1 MENKPGFKLLRRWV
15 LVGFLVIVVGL
26 SIVALYTLTDGNH
39 MPPAE
44 RNAQASI
51 SQNSSDGVAQ
61 TDQQSAQLTSDVGRA
76 AVTSFQQ
83 VTNMLERE
91 YPDQAL
97 TSEEEQ
103 VLFYQLQSL
112 GLIAHTNA
120 VAYQYLIDGTEPSFW
135 TAKRRWMSSW
145 GNWSDGALA
154 NYAILAL
161 GLTKQNDVVE
171 LLEKLASREETVHPP
186 RMLLRGAIVS
196 ARFYH
201 QYRMTHDDN
210 EVQRNLLEGRDSQLY
225 QEWERTPEGKRWT
238 AWFRKE
244 SR

>member
-1 MENKPGFKLLRRWV
+1 MDLGR
-15 LVGFLVIVVGL
+15 
-26 SIVALYTLTDGNH
+26 
-39 MPPAE
+39 
-44 RNAQASI
+44 
-51 SQNSSDGVAQ
+51 
-61 TDQQSAQLTSDVGRA
+61 TS
-76 AVTSFQQ
+76 VTSFQQ
-83 VTNMLERE
+83 VTNTLERE

-154 NYAILAL
+154 NYAIQAL
-161 GLTKQNDVVE
+161 GLTKRSDVVE
-171 LLEKLASREETVHPP
+171 LLEKLASREDTVRPQ
-186 RMLLRGAIVS
+186 RQLLRAAIGT
-196 ARFYH
+196 AIFYH

-210 EVQRNLLEGRDSQLY
+210 EVQKEIIKHGEREWELY
-225 QEWERTPEGKRWT
+225 QEWKLTAEGKRWT